1 MYHILKTTMRYS
13 PEHKKQTRD
22 RILKAAS
29 RRFRSRGSEGAAI
42 SDLMKDLRLTHGG
55 FYKHFDS
62 KESLFLE
69 AFTRAL
75 DESKSRADAAI
86 RQARPGGELKA
97 LIDAYL
103 DVEHCRDIANGCRAF
118 VQNRVFA
125 VASGNHDGAL
135 LRSLQFLQPAPV
147 KH

>member
-1 MYHILKTTMRYS
+1 MRYS
-13 PEHKKQTRD
+13 PEHKEQTRD
-22 RILKAAS
+22 RILKAAA

-42 SDLMKDLRLTHGG
+42 GDLMKGLRLTHGG

-86 RQARPGGELKA
+86 RQAPPGPDPGQWCPLPIPTVGNRRHRPPA
-97 LIDAYL
+97 HR
-103 DVEHCRDIANGCRAF
+103 HC
-118 VQNRVFA
+118 
-125 VASGNHDGAL
+125 H
-135 LRSLQFLQPAPV
+135 LRFGRIPPSPR
-147 KH
+147 HTR